1 MFPPISVTD
10 TKIIY
15 GYNFA
20 APLTQKV
27 FFSLVFFFYFFLV
40 TFSGRTGKSFLVNI
54 FIISYQ
60 ESVWPRSDSLLGHT
74 KTFFRKNCSW
84 SCYSWRVWH
93 MTRLKHGNQ
102 PPLDETHLVAA
113 RRLIHQEVSTKVRQR
128 GELNWALQL
137 KPSGQQISSTTM
149 SRPESIVIKQD

>member
-1 MFPPISVTD
+1 MFPPIFVTD

-15 GYNFA
+15 DYNFA

-93 MTRLKHGNQ
+93 MTRLMHGNQ
-102 PPLDETHLVAA
+102 PPSMKLTLS
-113 RRLIHQEVSTKVRQR
+113 RRGGLSIKKFQPKCVNE
-128 GELNWALQL
+128 E
-137 KPSGQQISSTTM
+137 SSTERR
-149 SRPESIVIKQD
+149 S